1 VAKRSSRRR
10 ASDPRELARA
20 LLADER
26 GTLKI
31 DAPESIALVY
41 PSPYRVG
48 MSSLGFQTIYR
59 AINQSPGRAAHRA
72 FLPDDIA
79 SFQKSRLPL
88 FTLEGERSIGDYPIV
103 AFSVA
108 YELEI
113 PGLAQCLELA
123 GIPALAE
130 DRDERRPFVLAGGP
144 LTFSNPLPLAPF
156 VDAILMGEADDTIHE
171 ALDIVFA
178 ASSHEEAL
186 RTLAERIPSAY
197 VPSLHGDEMPPV
209 ARADDAHLPAR
220 AAIMTPNTEL
230 RDMFLIEPER
240 GCHRGCNYC
249 VMRRSTNGGMRPFDA
264 QRVLDFIPEKARR
277 VGLVGAAVTDHPQ
290 IAFLVEQLVDA
301 GLEVGLS
308 SLRADRLTDR
318 FVSALKRGGAR
329 VLTTA
334 SDGASQRLR
343 DSLQRRAPE
352 DVLRKAARLVRD
364 NGLERLKLYMMV
376 GVPDER
382 DEDLN
387 ELISFGKEL
396 AGISKL
402 SLGIAPFVAK
412 RNTPMDGLPFAGIRE
427 VERRLAYLREGF
439 EGRVDL
445 RATSARWAWV
455 EYVLAQGGRAEGLA
469 AHRAHKAGGRFKDYR
484 REFDALPADRPRRAI
499 VRPGERVQ
507 DIRRL
512 PQA

>member
-1 VAKRSSRRR
+1 MEA
-10 ASDPRELARA
+10 EL
-20 LLADER
+20 
-26 GTLKI
+26 GTLRV
-31 DAPESIALVY
+31 DAPESVALVY
-41 PSPYRVG
+41 PSPYSVG

-59 AINQSPGRAAHRA
+59 AINERPGRAAHRA
-72 FLPDDIA
+72 FLPDDVRA
-79 SFQKSRLPL
+79 FAKSRTPL
-88 FTLEGERSIGDYPIV
+88 FTFEGERALGDYPVV

-113 PGLAQCLELA
+113 PNVGHCLELA
-123 GIPALAE
+123 GIPALAA
-130 DRDERRPFVLAGGP
+130 DRDARRPLVLAGGP

-156 VDAILMGEADDTIHE
+156 VDVILMGEADDTVHE
-171 ALDIVFA
+171 ALDVIFGA
-178 ASSHEEAL
+178 TSREQAL
-186 RTLAERIPSAY
+186 REIADRIPSAF
-197 VPSLHGDEMPPV
+197 VPSLHGDAMPAI
-209 ARADDAHLPAR
+209 ARAGETHLPAR
-220 AAIMTPNTEL
+220 AAIRTPNTEL

-264 QRVLDFIPEKARR
+264 ARVLSLVPEDASR

-290 IAFLVEQLVDA
+290 IATLVEELVDS
-301 GLEVGLS
+301 GKQVGLS

-318 FVSALKRGGAR
+318 FVNALKRGGAK

-352 DVLRKAARLVRD
+352 DVLRKAAELVRAH
-364 NGLERLKLYMMV
+364 GLERLKLYMMV

-382 DEDLN
+382 DDDLD
-387 ELISFGKEL
+387 ELIAFGTEL
-396 AGISKL
+396 SRVCRL

-427 VERRLAYLREGF
+427 VERRLRYLRDGF
-439 EGRVDL
+439 AGRVDL

-455 EYVLAQGGRAEGLA
+455 EYELAQGGREEGLA
-469 AHRAHKAGGRFKDYR
+469 AFRASSAGGRFADYR
-484 REFDALPADRPRRAI
+484 DAFGALPADRERRQI
-499 VRPGERVQ
+499 VRPGERVRGV
-507 DIRRL
+507 RRL
-512 PQA
+512 PRA

>member
-1 VAKRSSRRR
+1 
-10 ASDPRELARA
+10 
-20 LLADER
+20 
-26 GTLKI
+26 
-31 DAPESIALVY
+31 
-41 PSPYRVG
+41 

-59 AINQSPGRAAHRA
+59 AINHSPGRAAHRA
-72 FLPDDIA
+72 FLPDDVA

-108 YELEI
+108 YELEVA
-113 PGLAQCLELA
+113 GLCQCLELA

-130 DRDERRPFVLAGGP
+130 ERDERRPFVLAGGP

-156 VDAILMGEADDTIHE
+156 VDAILMGEADDSVHV
-171 ALDIVFA
+171 ALDILFA
-178 ASSHEEAL
+178 AGSRREAL
-186 RTLAERIPSAY
+186 RELADRVPSAY

-220 AAIMTPNTEL
+220 AAIRTPHTEL

-240 GCHRGCNYC
+240 GCHRGCGYC
-249 VMRRSTNGGMRPFDA
+249 VMRRSTNGGMRPFAA
-264 QRVLDFIPEKARR
+264 QRVLDFVPEDATR

-290 IAFLVEQLVDA
+290 ISEIVETLVDS
-301 GLEVGLS
+301 GKQVGLS

-318 FVSALKRGGAR
+318 FVAALKKGGAR

-343 DSLQRRAPE
+343 DRLQRRAPE
-352 DVLRKAARLVRD
+352 DVLRKAAHLVRKH
-364 NGLERLKLYMMV
+364 GLDRLKLYMML

-382 DEDLN
+382 DEDLD
-387 ELISFGKEL
+387 ELIAFGTEL
-396 AGISKL
+396 SSIAKL

-412 RNTPMDGLPFAGIRE
+412 RNTPMDGLPFGGIRE
-427 VERRLAYLREGF
+427 VERKLAYLRDGF
-439 EGRVDL
+439 GGHVDL

-469 AHRAHKAGGRFKDYR
+469 TYRASRAGGRFKDYR
-484 REFDALPADRPRRAI
+484 REFDALPADRQRRSI
-499 VRPGERVQ
+499 VRPGERVKGVQ
-507 DIRRL
+507 RL
-512 PQA
+512 PQV